1 MLLTPDQ
8 EAAVLGLFEGT
19 QPAGDERHLEIV
31 TQVYEKLVQR
41 RAWRNVCPDRSAEL
55 RLPPA

>member
-19 QPAGDERHLEIV
+19 QPAGGERHLEIV
-31 TQVYEKLVQR
+31 TEVYEKLVQR
-41 RAWRNVCPDRSAEL
+41 RAWRNRCPDKSAEL
-55 RLPPA
+55 RPQPA